1 MVDLEAQQRLRK
13 HRNCSG
19 IPKQTG
25 VGGMKNRKTSQK
37 AAALAIVLCL
47 SAMLLT
53 ACGGVSEEMLEARTS
68 AIAKMDNGDYE
79 GAVEIFNQLVEE
91 AKSVSEF
98 ELDVLKYRAEA
109 EYLLGDYEAAIHTW
123 QILTEVDQERPEYQ
137 YCTSMAMAEN
147 YQKNGMTEEAK
158 EVYQSLI
165 DVGQGNTRI
174 YNRLMLLAMEEEDY
188 DEALKMAAKGKILTD
203 GLAVQELEYNT
214 AVCYEYQGEFA
225 KALELFRAYEASYG
239 TDERV
244 SHEIAFLE
252 TR

>member
-1 MVDLEAQQRLRK
+1 
-13 HRNCSG
+13 
-19 IPKQTG
+19 
-25 VGGMKNRKTSQK
+25 MKNRKKKRQAVK
-37 AAALAIVLCL
+37 LAAVLCL
-47 SAMLLT
+47 AVLLT
-53 ACGGVSEEMLEARTS
+53 ACGGTSEEMLKARIS
-68 AIAKMDNGDYE
+68 AIAMMEEGDYE
-79 GAVEIFNQLVEE
+79 GAVEVFNQLVKE

-109 EYLLGDYEAAIHTW
+109 EYLLGDYEAAIHTY

-137 YCTSMAMAEN
+137 YGTSMAMAEN
-147 YQKNGMTEEAK
+147 YQKNGMLEEAK

-165 DVGQGNTRI
+165 DGGQGNTRI
-174 YNRLMLLAMEEEDY
+174 YNRLMLFAMEEGDY

-214 AVCYEYQGEFA
+214 AVCYEYRGEFA

-239 TDERV
+239 SDERV